1 MMMDEDCSTS
11 EMMIAPKKDMWF
23 YTKLAFI
30 ILFIAGDIYLNSKA
44 EYEALLQF
52 DASKTTSH
60 TNNTNEWAQL
70 SQLQMLLFGCAIIL
84 QLSIASALF
93 LILCNTFPFQV
104 GLWYPFKAGVFKLF
118 LILQPMY
125 MILSCTVGGM
135 RLVSKCKASQLLM
148 DVSNENILL
157 FATNILTES
166 NLRGWKHRRLVKL
179 VILNCVFIA

>member
-1 MMMDEDCSTS
+1 MMDDCSTS
-11 EMMIAPKKDMWF
+11 EMMIAPKKDLWF

-70 SQLQMLLFGCAIIL
+70 SQLQMLLFGCIIIL

-118 LILQPMY
+118 LILQPLY
-125 MILSCTVGGM
+125 MILCCTVGGM
-135 RLVSKCKASQLLM
+135 RLVSIK
-148 DVSNENILL
+148 LL
-157 FATNILTES
+157 FNYHTYECLKYITQPL
-166 NLRGWKHRRLVKL
+166 
-179 VILNCVFIA
+179 LNRIKSSWVETQTFGQAGYTQLCRHCIN

>member
-1 MMMDEDCSTS
+1 MMMDDCSTS
-11 EMMIAPKKDMWF
+11 DTEMIAPKKDLWF
-23 YTKLAFI
+23 CTKLAFI

-44 EYEALLQF
+44 DYEALLQF

-104 GLWYPFKAGVFKLF
+104 GLMFPFKAGVFKLF
-118 LILQPMY
+118 LILQPLY
-125 MILSCTVGGM
+125 MILSCIVGGM
-135 RLVSKCKASQLLM
+135 RLVSIWSFFSTSHGCLK
-148 DVSNENILL
+148 
-157 FATNILTES
+157 
-166 NLRGWKHRRLVKL
+166 
-179 VILNCVFIA
+179 